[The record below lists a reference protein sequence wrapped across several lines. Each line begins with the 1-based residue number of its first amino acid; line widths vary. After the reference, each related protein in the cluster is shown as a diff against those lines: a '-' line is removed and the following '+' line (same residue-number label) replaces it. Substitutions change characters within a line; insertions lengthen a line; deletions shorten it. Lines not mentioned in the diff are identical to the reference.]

1 MEPGG
6 QPPLDYTATV
16 MAAIFFGCAGVLQVR
31 WWPSQLARLLRPVRP
46 SSAAAAPCPPTAR
59 AHARSRT
66 QVCAKC
72 VIPTVSG

>member
-16 MAAIFFGCAGVLQVR
+16 MAAIFFGCAGVLQVCWR
-31 WWPSQLARLLRPVRP
+31 PSQLARLLRPVARRP
-46 SSAAAAPCPPTAR
+46 SPLPLSPTPYS
-59 AHARSRT
+59 HARSRT

>member
-31 WWPSQLARLLRPVRP
+31 
-46 SSAAAAPCPPTAR
+46 
-59 AHARSRT
+59 
-66 QVCAKC
+66 
-72 VIPTVSG
+72 